1 MTQTAKEMI
10 SNWKL
15 ARYQQI
21 KKLRAGGM
29 SKEELIKRF
38 GALNVNTAL
47 GKNGWIS

>member
-1 MTQTAKEMI
+1 MTQTAKDMTN
-10 SNWKL
+10 NWKL

-21 KKLRAGGM
+21 KKLFAGGV
-29 SKEELIKRF
+29 SKEQLVKRF